1 MWKIIKTETG
11 KTNHKLGVQLLKIS
25 DTVMDNHVMI
35 ANTFNKYF
43 ISVTDS
49 IISIVRSVNTDHEN
63 NTDPIKYL
71 FNSFKHRFPNIQ
83 CFYTPT
89 GVTSNIES
97 LKTCGSTAGLLG
109 MTTTAL
115 QQ

>member
-25 DTVMDNHVMI
+25 DTVTDKHIMI

-49 IISIVRSVNTDHEN
+49 IISIVRSVNNNHEN

-71 FNSFKHRFPNIQ
+71 FNSFN
-83 CFYTPT
+83 
-89 GVTSNIES
+89 
-97 LKTCGSTAGLLG
+97 
-109 MTTTAL
+109 
-115 QQ
+115 